1 MKISKALSI
10 IKKST
15 AIMAFQ
21 DLENGVQLLS
31 NGVAAYDI
39 SSLPKVETTS
49 ELAGMLGIDNEDKHY
64 LSIQPIPD
72 TLSEID
78 HSRSMPVDILGI
90 GLSFGDDDFTLV
102 KANER
107 YYAFNAK
114 YFKPIENE
122 DLLYILPNGMLLV
135 GGLTI
140 TGYIMP
146 YSIAGDTMGMIKDIA
161 DKGLWRNRDET

>member
-10 IKKST
+10 IKKSA

-49 ELAGMLGIDNEDKHY
+49 ELAGMLGIDREDKHY

-72 TLSEID
+72 TLLEIN
-78 HSRSMPVDILGI
+78 HSKSTPVDILGI
-90 GLSFGDDDFTLV
+90 GLYYGDDDFALV
-102 KANER
+102 KANEK

-146 YSIAGDTMGMIKDIA
+146 YSIAGDTMNMIKDIA